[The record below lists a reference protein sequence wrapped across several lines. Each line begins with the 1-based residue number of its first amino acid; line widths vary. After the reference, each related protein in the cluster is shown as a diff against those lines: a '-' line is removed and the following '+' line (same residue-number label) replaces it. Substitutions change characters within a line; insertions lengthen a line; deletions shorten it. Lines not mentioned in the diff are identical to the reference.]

1 MQDPDRESPEV
12 IPLSDDGAVGDDSSG
27 ADTDAEGT
35 TPKARR
41 DESDDALPQRR
52 TDGRYS
58 NLNEGVRPSMN

>member
-12 IPLSDDGAVGDDSSG
+12 TPLSDDGEVGDDSSAANSEG
-27 ADTDAEGT
+27 DGT